1 MRISFTFGADP
12 RETQGKGAS
21 RRLRHAGKVPAILYG
36 AQQEAQPLT
45 LDQQNLLTMI
55 ADERFYSSIVRLK
68 IGERTQEAIIKD
80 VQMHPAKNLVVHVD
94 LQRVVENEKIRIRL
108 PIHFKGESISPGVK
122 NQGGVVSH
130 MRADVEVSCLPKD
143 LPEFLELDVSG
154 MSLNDTKFLA
164 DIPLPGGVAI
174 PELTQRNAPVVSIHA
189 PRAEEP
195 EPVASEAAA
204 VPLEGAIPAAPGA
217 PGAPAAPGAP
227 GAAPAAA
234 AGAAPPAGETRKG
247 ETKKGEEKK
256 EAAAGKKEGGKK

>member
-1 MRISFTFGADP
+1 MRISFTFGADV

-21 RRLRHAGKVPAILYG
+21 RRLRHTGKVPAILYG
-36 AQQEAQPLT
+36 AHQDAQALI

-80 VQMHPAKNLVVHVD
+80 VQMHPARNVVVHVD
-94 LQRVVENEKIRIRL
+94 LQRVVENETIRIRL
-108 PIHFKGESISPGVK
+108 PIHFRGESVSPGVK
-122 NQGGVVSH
+122 TQGGVVSH

-143 LPEFLELDVSG
+143 LPEFLELDLSG

-164 DIPLPGGVAI
+164 DIPLPVGVAI
-174 PELTQRNAPVVSIHA
+174 PELTRRNAPVVSIHA

-195 EPVASEAAA
+195 EPVAAEAAAAA
-204 VPLEGAIPAAPGA
+204 VPAEGAAPAVAGA
-217 PGAPAAPGAP
+217 PGAPGAP

-234 AGAAPPAGETRKG
+234 PGTPAAPGDAKKG
-247 ETKKGEEKK
+247 DAKKGEEKK
-256 EAAAGKKEGGKK
+256 EAAPARKEGGKK